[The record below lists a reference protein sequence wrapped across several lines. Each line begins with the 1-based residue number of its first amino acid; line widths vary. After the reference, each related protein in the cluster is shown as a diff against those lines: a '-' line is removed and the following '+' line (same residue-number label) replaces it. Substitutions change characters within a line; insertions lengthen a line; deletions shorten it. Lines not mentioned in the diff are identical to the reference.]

1 MKIRTALS
9 VILLLFFF
17 TGFSQKTVSP
27 SLSKQIEEF
36 DTYVEQARNSWQVPG
51 LSIAVVKDG
60 KIIFKKGYGVRQ
72 LGKPD
77 KVDTQTLFA
86 CASTTKAMTA
96 TCMAM
101 LVDEGKVNWDD
112 AVIKYLPDFK
122 LFDPY
127 VTRELKIRDLFTHN
141 SGVGNADFLWDIM
154 DISSDEI
161 LKKMAEVKPSY
172 SLRSSFIYQN
182 IFYLAAGKVIE
193 KVSGQSWEKFIT
205 SRVFVPLGMTR
216 TVPMRKDVKDPNQT
230 SAHFLVH
237 NAITVIE
244 LSSADVIGP
253 AGSVWS
259 CADDMSKWM
268 LCMLDSSKYEGGKR
282 LVTAKTWIEMLK
294 PQVMVTASEFYPTAQ
309 LTKPN
314 WTTYGLGWFQQDY
327 RGHKIN
333 FHTGSLYGAI
343 AINGQLPDEKLGVY
357 IFGNYD
363 HAEVR
368 HALMFKAF
376 DHFGLGGTRDWNA
389 EFLKLYGGL
398 RAQGE
403 KAVKDFEAKRVANT
417 TPTLPLDQYSGKY
430 TDPLYGELE
439 VIVQNKKLLINI
451 NNRIKATLDHW
462 HYDTFRGEYDKAW
475 NGIALTQFS
484 LNATGKIEKI
494 YFEGIEF
501 KRQK

>member
-1 MKIRTALS
+1 MNLKGFVLLT
-9 VILLLFFF
+9 LLFVSIDSFP
-17 TGFSQKTVSP
+17 QTVS
-27 SLSKQIEEF
+27 SLSAQTKEF
-36 DTYVEQARNSWQVPG
+36 DAYVEQARTSWKVPG
-51 LSIAVVKDG
+51 LAIAVVKDG
-60 KIIFKKGYGVRQ
+60 KVIFKKGYGVRQ
-72 LGKPD
+72 LGQPD

-96 TCMAM
+96 TCMGM

-122 LFDPY
+122 LYDPY

-161 LKKMAEVKPSY
+161 LKKMGNVKPSY

-193 KVSGQSWEKFIT
+193 KVSGQPWEKFIV
-205 SRVFVPLGMTR
+205 SRIFEPLGMTR
-216 TVPMRKDVKDPNQT
+216 TVAMRKDVKDPNQT

-244 LSSADVIGP
+244 HSSADAVGP

-282 LVTAKTWIEMLK
+282 LVTAKTWMEMFK
-294 PQVMVTASEFYPTAQ
+294 PQVMVTPSQFYPTAQ

-327 RGHKIN
+327 KGHKVN
-333 FHTGSLYGAI
+333 FHTGSLFGAI

-357 IFGNYD
+357 VFGNYD

-368 HALMFKAF
+368 LH
-376 DHFGLGGTRDWNA
+376 
-389 EFLKLYGGL
+389 
-398 RAQGE
+398 
-403 KAVKDFEAKRVANT
+403 
-417 TPTLPLDQYSGKY
+417 
-430 TDPLYGELE
+430 
-439 VIVQNKKLLINI
+439 
-451 NNRIKATLDHW
+451 
-462 HYDTFRGEYDKAW
+462 
-475 NGIALTQFS
+475 
-484 LNATGKIEKI
+484 
-494 YFEGIEF
+494 
-501 KRQK
+501 

>member
-1 MKIRTALS
+1 MRLKAIHFL
-9 VILLLFFF
+9 IFPFFF
-17 TGFSQKTVSP
+17 ADSFSQTVPPLSP
-27 SLSKQIEEF
+27 QLKEF
-36 DTYVEQARNSWQVPG
+36 DAYVEQARNSWQVPG
-51 LSIAVVKDG
+51 LAIAVVKDG
-60 KIIFKKGYGVRQ
+60 KVIFKKGYGVRQ
-72 LGKPD
+72 LGQPD
-77 KVDTQTLFA
+77 VVDTQTLFA

-96 TCMAM
+96 ICMGM
-101 LVDEGKVNWDD
+101 LVDEGKVSWDD
-112 AVIKYLPDFK
+112 AVIKHLPDFK
-122 LFDPY
+122 LYDPY

-161 LKKMAEVKPSY
+161 LGKMAEVKPSY

-193 KVSGQSWEKFIT
+193 KVSSQPWEKFIA
-205 SRVFVPLGMTR
+205 SRIFEPLGMTR

-237 NAITVIE
+237 NAIRVIE
-244 LSSADVIGP
+244 LSSADAVAP

-282 LVTAKTWIEMLK
+282 LVTPKTWMEMFK
-294 PQVMVTASEFYPTAQ
+294 PQVVTPSQFYPTAQ

-333 FHTGSLYGAI
+333 FHTGSLFGAT

-357 IFGNYD
+357 VFGNYD

-368 HALMFKAF
+368 HSLMFKAF

-389 EFLKLYGGL
+389 EFLKLYGGI
-398 RAQGE
+398 RAQSGKE
-403 KAVKDFEAKRVANT
+403 VKDFEAKRVINT
-417 TPTLPLDQYSGKY
+417 TTTLPLEQYGGNY
-430 TDPLYGELE
+430 TDPLFGELE
-439 VIVQNKKLLINI
+439 VTIQNKKLLINI
-451 NNRIKATLDHW
+451 NNRLKATLDHW

-475 NGIALTQFS
+475 NGTALAQFS
-484 LNATGKIEKI
+484 LNSTGQLAKIN
-494 YFEGIEF
+494 FEGMEF
-501 KRQK
+501 KKQK

>member
-1 MKIRTALS
+1 MKRTSL
-9 VILLLFFF
+9 VISLLFLFIN
-17 TGFSQKTVSP
+17 SYAQKAAP
-27 SLSKQIEEF
+27 SLTKQIQEF
-36 DTYVEQARNSWQVPG
+36 DTYVEQSRNSWQVPG

-60 KIIFKKGYGVRQ
+60 KVIFKKGYGVRE

-96 TCMAM
+96 TCMGM
-101 LVDEGKVNWDD
+101 LVDEGKVSWDD

-154 DISSDEI
+154 DIPSDEI
-161 LKKMAEVKPSY
+161 LRKMGEVKPSY

-193 KVSGQSWEKFIT
+193 KVSGLPWEKFVA
-205 SRVFVPLGMTR
+205 SRIFEPLGMTR
-216 TVPMRKDVKDPNQT
+216 TVPMRKDVKDLNQT
-230 SAHFLVH
+230 SAHFFVH
-237 NAITVIE
+237 NAVTVIE
-244 LSSADVIGP
+244 LSSADAIAP

-268 LCMLDSSKYEGGKR
+268 LSMLDSSKYEGGKR
-282 LVTAKTWIEMLK
+282 LVTAKTWMEMMK

-333 FHTGSLYGAI
+333 FHTGSLFGAI

-357 IFGNYD
+357 VFGNYD

-376 DHFGLGGTRDWNA
+376 DHFALGGTRDWNS

-398 RAQGE
+398 RAQGV
-403 KAVKDFEAKRVANT
+403 KAVKEFETKRVANT
-417 TPTLPLDQYSGKY
+417 TSSMPIEQYAGKY

-439 VIVQNKKLLINI
+439 VTIQNKKLFINI
-451 NNRIKATLDHW
+451 NNNRQKATLDHW
-462 HYDTFRGEYDKAW
+462 HYDIFRGEYDKAW
-475 NGIALTQFS
+475 NGTALAQFS

-494 YFEGIEF
+494 NFDGIEF